1 MENIWITLIQT
12 LGTLL
17 GVYFTTR
24 QGAKRGNK
32 ALEGKVEK
40 LDKKVDKLAK
50 DNEEQ
55 HTDILRLTIF
65 EDNLPIS
72 ERIIAGDKYLKKG
85 GNGDTKKY
93 YQQMLAEHT
102 K

>member
-1 MENIWITLIQT
+1 MENIWVTLIQT
-12 LGTLL
+12 IGTLL

-24 QGAKRGNK
+24 QGAKKGNK
-32 ALEGKVEK
+32 ALEEKVEK
-40 LDKKVDKLAK
+40 LSGKVDKLAA
-50 DNEEQ
+50 DNDEQ

-72 ERIIAGDKYLKKG
+72 ERIIAGHKYLSKG

-93 YQQMLAEHT
+93 YQQMLKEHT

>member
-1 MENIWITLIQT
+1 MENIWVTLIQT
-12 LGTLL
+12 VGTLL

-24 QGAKRGNK
+24 QGAKKGNK
-32 ALEGKVEK
+32 ALEEKVER

-50 DNEEQ
+50 DNDEQ

-72 ERIIAGDKYLKKG
+72 ERIIAGDRYLKKG
-85 GNGDTKKY
+85 GNGDTKKF
-93 YQQMLAEHT
+93 YQQMLKEHT

>member
-1 MENIWITLIQT
+1 MENIWITLIQSVC
-12 LGTLL
+12 TLL

-24 QGAKRGNK
+24 QGAKKANK
-32 ALEGKVEK
+32 VLEEKVEK
-40 LDKKVDKLAK
+40 VDKKVDKLAA
-50 DNEEQ
+50 DNDEQ
-55 HTDILRLTIF
+55 YKDILRLTVF
-65 EDNLPIS
+65 EDNLPVS

-93 YQQMLAEHT
+93 YLKMLAEHT